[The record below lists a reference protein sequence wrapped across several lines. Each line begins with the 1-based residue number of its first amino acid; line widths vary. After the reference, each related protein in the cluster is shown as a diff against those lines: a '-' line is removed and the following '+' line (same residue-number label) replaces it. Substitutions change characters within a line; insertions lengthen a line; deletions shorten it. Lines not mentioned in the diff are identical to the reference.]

1 MNKTAALI
9 ILLMGGLMLGLGL
22 LFLCAS
28 AAAPE
33 KAATRIVLALLLILV
48 GAIGATWAG
57 KTWRRLSEI
66 EPKRLAD
73 RIVEMV
79 RLQGKF
85 ETTAAEAVAGL
96 AAPAASVQAAL
107 EALQSRGEAVP
118 EQRDD
123 RRVYV
128 FPNLKESKVVRR
140 CPYCGAEFPVK
151 QAITQCPNCGGV
163 IELERT

>member
-1 MNKTAALI
+1 MNKTVALI
-9 ILLMGGLMLGLGL
+9 VLVVGGLMLGLGL

-28 AAAPE
+28 IRAPQ
-33 KAATRIVLALLLILV
+33 RLILAGLLV
-48 GAIGATWAG
+48 IIGGAAVAWAG
-57 KTWRRLSEI
+57 TTWRRLSEI

-96 AAPAASVQAAL
+96 AAPAGSVQVAL
-107 EALQSRGEAVP
+107 EVLQSRGEAVP
-118 EQRDD
+118 EQRAD

-151 QAITQCPNCGGV
+151 QAITRCPNCGGV